1 MSETAP
7 ERPASGGGN
16 VLTHKLGPLPTW
28 LWIAL
33 AALIIV
39 AWAYWRNRQASNASA
54 ANTSATGTSAN
65 DVPQFVN
72 QTYTTVTPPSVNVTA
87 PTSVTAGTPPPA
99 NTGGGYT
106 VNPKP
111 PIARPGPSQQP
122 PIFNATYTVLK
133 GETLASVAKKFGISR
148 VELAHANGLGTGA
161 GLRTGQKLKVPSPAP
176 KGTPNKAI

>member
-54 ANTSATGTSAN
+54 ANTSAASSTPAS

-72 QTYTTVTPPSVNVTA
+72 QTYTTVTPPSVNVTN
-87 PTSVTAGTPPPA
+87 TPPA
-99 NTGGGYT
+99 TSGGT
-106 VNPKP
+106 
-111 PIARPGPSQQP
+111 
-122 PIFNATYTVLK
+122 T
-133 GETLASVAKKFGISR
+133 
-148 VELAHANGLGTGA
+148 LGT
-161 GLRTGQKLKVPSPAP
+161 T
-176 KGTPNKAI
+176 TPILTP

>member
-1 MSETAP
+1 MSETTP

-72 QTYTTVTPPSVNVTA
+72 QTYTTVTPPSVNVTN
-87 PTSVTAGTPPPA
+87 TPPAEPGSPIG
-99 NTGGGYT
+99 NPNPIVTPGLPQT
-106 VNPKP
+106 PKP
-111 PIARPGPSQQP
+111 VTPKPSAGSQP
-122 PIFNATYTVLK
+122 PIFNASYTVLK
-133 GETLASVAKKFGISR
+133 GETLASVA
-148 VELAHANGLGTGA
+148 
-161 GLRTGQKLKVPSPAP
+161 
-176 KGTPNKAI
+176 

>member
-72 QTYTTVTPPSVNVTA
+72 QTYTTVTPPSVNVTN
-87 PTSVTAGTPPPA
+87 TPPA
-99 NTGGGYT
+99 TGRGTTIGT
-106 VNPKP
+106 TNP
-111 PIARPGPSQQP
+111 PITPSLP
-122 PIFNATYTVLK
+122 
-133 GETLASVAKKFGISR
+133 
-148 VELAHANGLGTGA
+148 
-161 GLRTGQKLKVPSPAP
+161 
-176 KGTPNKAI
+176 